1 MNKDAEIKD
10 GKVQED
16 ALSQIGSSGFA
27 VAIGGN
33 SRLLRYVNL
42 WGRSDSFTT

>member
-16 ALSQIGSSGFA
+16 ALSQIDSSGFA

-33 SRLLRYVNL
+33 SRQTVSRHYHLH
-42 WGRSDSFTT
+42 T